1 MYTYII
7 IFLLSIRISIE
18 KIIIKIYHEIV
29 CYGRKYF
36 GMHGLL
42 TTFATYAAIFPPPRA
57 WIGIQFH
64 YYLSISQFHETS
76 PVLHLIYINIYSSNL
91 PSWDSISDLRG
102 FPSLLSPPPPPS
114 PKELATGSGS
124 HSFDEDDP
132 WTEMK
137 KKSSF
142 SNHSQYWCDGK

>member
-1 MYTYII
+1 MKLFVMEENISACMAC
-7 IFLLSIRISIE
+7 LLRLPLMLQ
-18 KIIIKIYHEIV
+18 Y
-29 CYGRKYF
+29 
-36 GMHGLL
+36 
-42 TTFATYAAIFPPPRA
+42 FPPPRA

-142 SNHSQYWCDGK
+142 SNHSQYWCDGE